1 MFIAS
6 VPLNNGSLRE
16 ERHVEYACTL
26 RSYRAHVANV
36 AEGYKPAAPPEQRGE
51 PSMSLKNQ
59 KV

>member
-26 RSYRAHVANV
+26 RSYGARVANCRK
-36 AEGYKPAAPPEQRGE
+36 AIDMLLLRSKER
-51 PSMSLKNQ
+51 
-59 KV
+59 